1 MEHNGFMPKNYTE
14 LVPGAENAT
23 NTARLNRLA
32 TFASNEFI
40 RMHPGLP
47 AEKLY
52 EGLFN
57 TWQQMA
63 DTSLDFTQRDRF
75 TLEKSGSYIR
85 EEEVNESQG
94 FLHVP
99 SFVLPELAPKLFNLI
114 DTVITPEGNLHPSID
129 SREKFLS
136 FLGNVESLLTILH
149 LPKDGCGRIGED
161 FMRAIMER
169 QKKYHISPLSSN
181 GYRLDSRV
189 TKKLQ
194 LETIYKEKF
203 ASVISRSKPELKYGI
218 ENYLPMREAM
228 LSYFNTSEI
237 FAELKNLNGGEF
249 TDPWIPYAQLS
260 KIIFGVFLERI
271 AENPANPLFPTFD
284 QGWRDLYKFDS
295 EYVEV
300 NAFPEDSVANLDQ
313 LVGWVK
319 YWLPLLNHKAMH
331 DLQHAVIRG
340 NDLLNKALLDPN
352 LPPEVVVDFGAF
364 WLSGLNATD
373 MSQHDPRCAD
383 IAKVVVKQMRVAVD
397 TGLAHDRDRLAD
409 WKLMLQ
415 KNLLNPQ

>member
-1 MEHNGFMPKNYTE
+1 MPKNYTE

-40 RMHPGLP
+40 RTHPGLP
-47 AEKLY
+47 AEQLY
-52 EGLFN
+52 EGIFN
-57 TWQQMA
+57 SWQQMA
-63 DTSLDFTQRDRF
+63 DSSLNSNSRDRF
-75 TLEKSGSYIR
+75 TLEKSSNYIR

-99 SFVLPELAPKLFNLI
+99 SFVLPEIAPKLFNLI
-114 DTVITPEGNLHPSID
+114 DTVITPEGILHPSID
-129 SREKFLS
+129 SREKLLS

-228 LSYFNTSEI
+228 LKYFNTSEI
-237 FAELKNLNGGEF
+237 FTELKNLNGGEF
-249 TDPWIPYAQLS
+249 TDPWMPYAQLS
-260 KIIFGVFLERI
+260 KIIFGVFFERI
-271 AENPANPLFPTFD
+271 AEDPTNPLFPTFD
-284 QGWRDLYKFDS
+284 QGWRDLYKYDS
-295 EYVEV
+295 EYIEV
-300 NAFPEDSVANLDQ
+300 NNLPEDSVDNLDQ

-319 YWLPLLNHKAMH
+319 YWLPLINHKAMN
-331 DLQHAVIRG
+331 DPQQVIIRG
-340 NDLLNKALLDPN
+340 NDLLSKALSDPN
-352 LPPEVVVDFGAF
+352 LPLEVVVDFGAF
-364 WLSGLNATD
+364 WLSGLDATYT
-373 MSQHDPRCAD
+373 SQYDFRSAD

-397 TGLAHDRDRLAD
+397 TGVAHDRERLAD
-409 WKLMLQ
+409 WRFMLQ
-415 KNLLNPQ
+415 KNLLNLINLDGN

>member
-1 MEHNGFMPKNYTE
+1 MSKNYTE

-23 NTARLNRLA
+23 DTARLNRLA

-40 RMHPGLP
+40 RMHPGLSS
-47 AEKLY
+47 EQLY

-57 TWQQMA
+57 TWQKMA
-63 DTSLDFTQRDRF
+63 DSSLDSSQRDSF
-75 TLEKSGSYIR
+75 ILEKSGKYIR

-99 SFVLPELAPKLFNLI
+99 SFVLPEIAPKLFNLI

-129 SREKFLS
+129 TREKFLS

-161 FMRAIMER
+161 FMRAIVER
-169 QKKYHISPLSSN
+169 QKNYHVSPLSSN

-189 TKKLQ
+189 TKKVQ
-194 LETIYKEKF
+194 LERIYKEKF
-203 ASVISRSKPELKYGI
+203 ASVISRSNPELKYGI

-228 LSYFNTSEI
+228 LSYFNTSES
-237 FAELKNLNGGEF
+237 FTELKNLNGGEF
-249 TDPWIPYAQLS
+249 TDPLLPYAQLS
-260 KIIFGVFLERI
+260 KIIFGVFFDRI

-300 NAFPEDSVANLDQ
+300 NALPEDSVANLEQ

-319 YWLPLLNHKAMH
+319 YWLPLLNHKSIN
-331 DLQHAVIRG
+331 DPQYAVIRG
-340 NDLLNKALLDPN
+340 NDLLIKTLSDPN
-352 LPPEVVVDFGAF
+352 LPSEVVVDFGAF

-373 MSQHDPRCAD
+373 MSQHDPRSAD
-383 IAKVVVKQMRVAVD
+383 IAKVVVKQMRVAVE
-397 TGLAHDRDRLAD
+397 TGLAHDRERLAD

-415 KNLLNPQ
+415 KNLLS